1 MWRKDFGAI
10 TARSVVEFALEVF
23 YALGICIGRIAVNQ
37 KILHVR
43 QTFISVVKESFLVH
57 SQQTGLRC
65 VTERAG
71 DLGTGIRTREKGQKK

>member
-1 MWRKDFGAI
+1 MWRKDFRAI

-23 YALGICIGRIAVNQ
+23 YAVGICIGRIAVNQ

-43 QTFISVVKESFLVH
+43 QTFVPVIQEVVLVH
-57 SQQTGLRC
+57 SQHAGLRC